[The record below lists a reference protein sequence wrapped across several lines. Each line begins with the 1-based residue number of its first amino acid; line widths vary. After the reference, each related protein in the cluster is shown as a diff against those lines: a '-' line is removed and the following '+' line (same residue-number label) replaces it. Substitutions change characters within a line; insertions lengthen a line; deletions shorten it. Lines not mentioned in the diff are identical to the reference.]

1 MCVAGGGS
9 APPSSSSPAFP
20 PLLSPDANPSD
31 KTWEAR
37 AVFAAVSTAAVI
49 TSEDDEDGEIDVG
62 KVRIRK
68 ETMFA
73 RILAGCLV

>member
-1 MCVAGGGS
+1 M
-9 APPSSSSPAFP
+9 
-20 PLLSPDANPSD
+20 
-31 KTWEAR
+31 
-37 AVFAAVSTAAVI
+37 FAAVSTAAVI

>member
-1 MCVAGGGS
+1 M
-9 APPSSSSPAFP
+9 PPSSSSPAFP

-37 AVFAAVSTAAVI
+37 AVFAAVPTAV

-62 KVRIRK
+62 KVRVRIRK
-68 ETMFA
+68 RDDVCQVSTGWSF
-73 RILAGCLV
+73 RLCSTF

>member
-1 MCVAGGGS
+1 M
-9 APPSSSSPAFP
+9 PPSSSSPAFP
-20 PLLSPDANPSD
+20 PLLSPDAGPSD

-62 KVRIRK
+62 KVSLRK
-68 ETMFA
+68 QSTYVVVQQGEPSDL
-73 RILAGCLV
+73 RLWSN